1 MNINELTDLIIN
13 ERLSLY
19 FKQNREHGIK
29 ENQRSEEFQR
39 LLKEKAPNLLD
50 AFGKY
55 LDSVTELDAADNE
68 NIYLFGVH
76 DGIRLMRDIIS
87 TR

>member
-1 MNINELTDLIIN
+1 MDIKELTELIIN

-29 ENQRSEEFQR
+29 ENQRSENFQK
-39 LLKEKAPNLLD
+39 LLEEKAPNLLD
-50 AFGKY
+50 AFLNY
-55 LDSVTELDAADNE
+55 LDSVATIPAADKE

-76 DGIRLMRDIIS
+76 DGIRLTRDIIS
-87 TR
+87 RA